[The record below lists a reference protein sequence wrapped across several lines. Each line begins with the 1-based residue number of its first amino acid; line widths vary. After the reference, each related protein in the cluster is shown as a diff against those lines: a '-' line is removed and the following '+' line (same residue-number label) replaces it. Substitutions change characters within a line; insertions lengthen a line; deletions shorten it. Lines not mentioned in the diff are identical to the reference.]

1 MDSAS
6 MNQLHV
12 MEKTTAF
19 PLQIVMMAVT
29 KVPVYVEK
37 TVKMLGVG
45 FSALVESVSRKKI
58 YVMDG
63 MIVTMAVM
71 KLSIAVVRTVKK

>member
-1 MDSAS
+1 

-37 TVKMLGVG
+37 TVK
-45 FSALVESVSRKKI
+45 K
-58 YVMDG
+58 
-63 MIVTMAVM
+63 
-71 KLSIAVVRTVKK
+71 